1 MKKITNIFSS
11 VTAIFLFIMIIAL
24 TVENKAQIVTNGSFE
39 QTPLGPIT
47 DTAAKGW
54 LIQVGTLTTAPQFS
68 VTDET
73 AKDGSKSLKVVVNSV
88 GANAWDIQIVADSL
102 HVTPGAT
109 YKYSVWAKSDK
120 ANSQIYFTVGN
131 YSYSEYA
138 ADRASRLTTEWKEY
152 TLEFTVTDNQTV
164 IRAPIHFSITGNVG
178 STIYVDNM
186 KITKVI
192 SLAEAYKPIIVEA
205 ESGNVGSDFQVTTD
219 AGNSNL
225 TYVTIKTDAAAAGAT
240 NFPAKLDR
248 TISYQVTFP
257 DSGTYNLYA
266 RINVGP
272 DTFNDDSFFYG
283 KTFGQKDPTVD
294 TLWNMVNGL
303 AAGGFSN
310 ASDVVR
316 EIGGA
321 GSNVWKWVCITGN
334 TFNSVGAKFVVPEG
348 GTTFTFHVAGRENGL
363 FIDKF
368 AFGKSIVFYTVDNLD
383 KGVAGVTNV
392 PGGNIYNGPPL
403 AHKQK
408 KFLGSAHSTNQATN
422 FKSYWN
428 KVTPENAGKWG
439 SVEGTRNQMNWGALD
454 AAYNLAKENNF
465 PFHFHVLVWGAQQP
479 SWINALPADEQLKEI
494 REWFVAVAQRYPD
507 IAYLEVVNEP
517 LLNHNPPDGTSGRA
531 NYKNALGGNGATGYD
546 WIITAFK
553 MAREIFPAKTKL
565 MLNDYSIINSSS
577 STAEYLKIIRLLKK
591 ENLIDLIGEQGHA
604 FTTTAAVATMKRNL
618 DSLAS
623 TGIPIH
629 ITELDIDGPTDAT
642 QLTQYKRI
650 FPALWEHPGVEG
662 ITLWG
667 WRPGLWRND
676 QKAYLIESN
685 NVERPALIWLR
696 EYLDTLNIPV
706 SVKGETELPQDFVLY
721 NNYPNPFNPS
731 TQISYYLP
739 RASSVK
745 LDVFDMLG
753 RHMQTLVD
761 GEQLA
766 GYHDVQFNAG
776 NLSSGVYVYRLQ
788 SGTFVSIKKMLLM
801 K

>member
-1 MKKITNIFSS
+1 
-11 VTAIFLFIMIIAL
+11 
-24 TVENKAQIVTNGSFE
+24 
-39 QTPLGPIT
+39 
-47 DTAAKGW
+47 
-54 LIQVGTLTTAPQFS
+54 
-68 VTDET
+68 
-73 AKDGSKSLKVVVNSV
+73 
-88 GANAWDIQIVADSL
+88 
-102 HVTPGAT
+102 
-109 YKYSVWAKSDK
+109 
-120 ANSQIYFTVGN
+120 
-131 YSYSEYA
+131 
-138 ADRASRLTTEWKEY
+138 
-152 TLEFTVTDNQTV
+152 
-164 IRAPIHFSITGNVG
+164 
-178 STIYVDNM
+178 M

-192 SLAEAYKPIIVEA
+192 SQAEAFKPIIVEA
-205 ESGNVGSDFQVTTD
+205 ESGTVGSDFQVTTD
-219 AGNSNL
+219 ANNSAL
-225 TYVTIKTDAAAAGAT
+225 TFVTIKTDAAAAGAT
-240 NFPAKLDR
+240 NFPASLDR

-257 DSGTYNLYA
+257 DSGTYSLYA

-294 TLWNMVNGL
+294 TLWNLVNGL

-321 GSNVWKWVCITGN
+321 GSNVWKWVNISNN
-334 TFNSVGAKFVVPEG
+334 TFQSVGAKFIVPEG
-348 GTTFTFHVAGRENGL
+348 GTTYTFHVAGRENGL
-363 FIDKF
+363 NIDKF
-368 AFGKSIVFYTVDNLD
+368 AFGKSLVFYTVDNLD
-383 KGVAGVTNV
+383 KGQAGVTNV

-408 KFLGSAHSTNQATN
+408 KFLGSAHSNNQAVN

-439 SVEGTRNQMNWGALD
+439 SVEGTRNQMNWGGLD

-465 PFHFHVLVWGAQQP
+465 PFHFHVLIWGAQQP
-479 SWINALPADEQLKEI
+479 SWISSLTPEEQLKEI

-507 IAYLEVVNEP
+507 IDFLEVVNEP

-531 NYKNALGGNGATGYD
+531 NYKNALGGNGTTGYD
-546 WIITAFK
+546 WIINSFK

-565 MLNDYSIINSSS
+565 MLNDYSIINSST

-685 NVERPALIWLR
+685 NVERPALVWLR
-696 EYLDTLNIPV
+696 EYLDTLIV
-706 SVKGETELPQDFVLY
+706 SVADEASLPQNFELF
-721 NNYPNPFNPS
+721 NNYPNPFNP
-731 TQISYYLP
+731 TTNIKYHLPKQSYVSLRVY
-739 RASSVK
+739 
-745 LDVFDMLG
+745 DVLG
-753 RHMQTLVD
+753 RIVETLVN
-761 GEQLA
+761 
-766 GYHDVQFNAG
+766 DVQSPGQYTVTFNAQ
-776 NLSSGVYVYRLQ
+776 NLTSGVYFYRIEAD
-788 SGTFVSIKKMLLM
+788 GFVSTKKLILM